1 GRRRAVLASADLS
14 AARGI
19 GGGGRPRGGLRRSA
33 RGLRARR
40 GPRVPGAGGEP
51 TPRGRPGRPDPRL
64 RRRRDPHRPRRRRR
78 AGGRS
83 PRPEQRRAAARAVHP
98 SHSDTDERTPLPAVR
113 LRGPMH
119 IKTLLTRPA
128 ITTGPATPLRDAH
141 ALMRRR
147 GIRHLPV
154 VDTGRL
160 VGMLAERDVER
171 ASASSVPEIARHDWI
186 EGLAGL
192 VVADAVGPTP
202 LPLHAQTAGAE
213 AARLARDRGVDA
225 FPVLDD
231 GLVVGVVTR
240 SDLLAVLSGLLAHRH
255 PTGLDHVLA
264 ATSLRPG
271 AARALGEALR
281 IAATTGAALTAL
293 HVRAAA
299 RPIPGREEQ

>member
-1 GRRRAVLASADLS
+1 
-14 AARGI
+14 
-19 GGGGRPRGGLRRSA
+19 
-33 RGLRARR
+33 
-40 GPRVPGAGGEP
+40 
-51 TPRGRPGRPDPRL
+51 
-64 RRRRDPHRPRRRRR
+64 
-78 AGGRS
+78 
-83 PRPEQRRAAARAVHP
+83 
-98 SHSDTDERTPLPAVR
+98 
-113 LRGPMH
+113 MH
-119 IKTLLTRPA
+119 IKTLLARPA

-147 GIRHLPV
+147 GICHLPV

-171 ASASSVPEIARHDWI
+171 ASASSVPEIARHDWA

-192 VVADAVGPTP
+192 VVADVMARGP
-202 LPLHAQTAGAE
+202 LALHAQATVAE

-231 GLVVGVVTR
+231 GMVVGVVTR
-240 SDLLAVLSGLLAHRH
+240 SDLLAVLSGLLDHRH
-255 PTGLDHVLA
+255 PTGLGHVLA

-299 RPIPGREEQ
+299 RPIPGGEEQERVAIERVRRHVADKAMAILRATGRAQDVRCEVGEGPVAQEIARRAEELDADLIVIGAMARRRVLGALLPTLGDRLTPLAPCPVLTIPRAGALDARG

>member
-1 GRRRAVLASADLS
+1 
-14 AARGI
+14 
-19 GGGGRPRGGLRRSA
+19 
-33 RGLRARR
+33 
-40 GPRVPGAGGEP
+40 
-51 TPRGRPGRPDPRL
+51 
-64 RRRRDPHRPRRRRR
+64 
-78 AGGRS
+78 
-83 PRPEQRRAAARAVHP
+83 
-98 SHSDTDERTPLPAVR
+98 
-113 LRGPMH
+113 MH

-171 ASASSVPEIARHDWI
+171 ASASSVPEIARHDWAD
-186 EGLAGL
+186 GLAGL
-192 VVADAVGPTP
+192 VVADAMARGP
-202 LPLHAQTAGAE
+202 LALHAQTAVAE
-213 AARLARDRGVDA
+213 AARLARDHGVDA

-240 SDLLAVLSGLLAHRH
+240 SDLLAVLSGLLDHRH
-255 PTGLDHVLA
+255 PTGLGHVLA

-299 RPIPGREEQ
+299 RPVPGREEQERVAIERVRRHIADEAMAILRATGRAQDVRCEVAEGPVAREIARRAEELDADLIVIGAPARRRVLGALLPTLGDRLTPLAPCPMLTIPRAGALDARG